1 MSWAVVAAV
10 AAPILMNEV
19 SKAQSSGDF
28 KKAQA
33 LMREA
38 YAQYGDAIVPEIE
51 KYDPEMLNYLGD
63 VKLDEVRGLGDLR
76 YQNIDS
82 RFDDIATDPRLL
94 ENQKESLGALDEII
108 QGGGMNAAD
117 KANMNRIQ
125 GEVAQADRGRR
136 DAIQQN
142 MQMRGVGGSG
152 MELLAQLQ
160 SSQAA
165 TDRANQSGLDIA
177 GMAQQRALESIM
189 QKGNLSGSMRGQE
202 FGEKSNIASAQD
214 AIEKFNSANR
224 LNVAG
229 DNRSYATNIAQ
240 GNANTRNQ
248 ATMANWGARQN
259 TANQNV
265 STKNQAQQVNRDIA
279 QNKFDNDMAIRQ
291 ARANALSGQAGM
303 YQGRGVAK
311 ASETGK
317 MGGQMIQGLS
327 AAYSGRE
334 TEDKKKDDPYAIG

>member
-19 SKAQSSGDF
+19 SKAQSSGDE
-28 KKAQA
+28 KRAAK
-33 LMREA
+33 LLREA

-240 GNANTRNQ
+240 GNADTRNK
-248 ATMANWGARQN
+248 ATMANWGARQD

-265 STKNQAQQVNRDIA
+265 AMKNSAQGANRDIA
-279 QNKFDNDMAIRQ
+279 QQTFDNDMAIRQ
-291 ARANALSGQAGM
+291 AKANALSGQAGM
-303 YQGRGVAK
+303 YQGRATAK
-311 ASETGK
+311 ADNFGK
-317 MGGQMIQGLS
+317 VANAATQAGI
-327 AAYSGRE
+327 AAYGAYKDD
-334 TEDKKKDDPYAIG
+334 DKKKDIT